1 MNKRIIISL
10 VLLAGLAG
18 LAIFMNF
25 NRSVEAAYLGTSSLP
40 AGTDTQTLRFNSGA
54 WEASSALTNDGSN
67 VTVSGNVTATS
78 FIYSSD
84 ARLKKDVEV
93 LDGALEKVSN
103 LEGVSFTWKDSEE
116 KEIGLI
122 AQDVEN
128 IVPELVV
135 TGKDDMKAV
144 KYGNIVALLIEAVKE
159 QQAEIDTLKA
169 ELESIK

>member
-25 NRSVEAAYLGTSSLP
+25 NRSVEAAYLGTTGLP
-40 AGTDTQTLRFNSGA
+40 DGSANQTLRY
-54 WEASSALTNDGSN
+54 NDGWKASAALIN
-67 VTVSGNVTATS
+67 DGTNISASGDITAVSFVYA
-78 FIYSSD
+78 SD
-84 ARLKKDVEV
+84 ERLKKDIEV
-93 LDGALEKVSN
+93 LDGALEKINN
-103 LEGVSFTWKDSEE
+103 LEGVSFAWKDSGE

-128 IVPELVV
+128 VVPELVV
-135 TGKDDMKAV
+135 TGKNDMKAV

-159 QQAEIDTLKA
+159 QQKEIDTLRA
-169 ELESIK
+169 ELDSLK